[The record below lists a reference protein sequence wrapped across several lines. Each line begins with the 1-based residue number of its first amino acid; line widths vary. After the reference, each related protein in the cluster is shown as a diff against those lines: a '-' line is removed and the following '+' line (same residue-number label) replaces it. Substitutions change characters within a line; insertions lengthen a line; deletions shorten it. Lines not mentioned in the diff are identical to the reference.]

1 MPRHLLIAG
10 TGRAG
15 TSFLVRYL
23 AGMGLET
30 HLSRAGA
37 NPLWDEAAQA
47 GLEDLPVPGRAD
59 LPYVI
64 KSPWTYQVI
73 HEALGSGRLELD
85 AAVIPVRDLTEAAC
99 SRSIIEMRSVRR
111 QLPWLG
117 EMDRT
122 WEEFGHTPGGIVY
135 SLNPTDQARLLALGL
150 HRLLEALVSA
160 DVPIVLLS
168 FPRLIEDADY
178 LFRKLSPLLPAGST
192 PDAARRV
199 HTAVADP
206 AKVRVGGDLQG
217 DDPAPADGLVM
228 EGAGPLRLERA
239 VLARML
245 AEARRELAEVQARL
259 AAAEASARDAQAAR
273 EAEAAQ
279 GQRAQSALA
288 AMAEARDQAVA
299 RARSAEDALHVLQR
313 AAAQR
318 QPGAA
323 GIAGLRRRVADLA
336 RRQWAAL
343 RLRWVNRRGRQAA
356 E

>member
-1 MPRHLLIAG
+1 
-10 TGRAG
+10 
-15 TSFLVRYL
+15 
-23 AGMGLET
+23 
-30 HLSRAGA
+30 
-37 NPLWDEAAQA
+37 
-47 GLEDLPVPGRAD
+47 
-59 LPYVI
+59 
-64 KSPWTYQVI
+64 
-73 HEALGSGRLELD
+73 
-85 AAVIPVRDLTEAAC
+85 
-99 SRSIIEMRSVRR
+99 
-111 QLPWLG
+111 
-117 EMDRT
+117 
-122 WEEFGHTPGGIVY
+122 
-135 SLNPTDQARLLALGL
+135 
-150 HRLLEALVSA
+150 
-160 DVPIVLLS
+160 
-168 FPRLIEDADY
+168 
-178 LFRKLSPLLPAGST
+178 
-192 PDAARRV
+192 V
-199 HTAVADP
+199 HAAVADP